1 MIVLQARSVRSFESR
16 VRSQLSDCVSV
27 LERTRWRRVQLSSGA
42 SGHDLSADVRE
53 LDHWDL
59 TREIQRATRGR
70 LWTTRLWPIGRTL
83 AFGQCVQSSPEAPT
97 AL

>member
-27 LERTRWRRVQLSSGA
+27 LEQTRWRRVRSSSGA
-42 SGHDLSADVRE
+42 SGHDLSVDVRE

-70 LWTTRLWPIGRTL
+70 LWTTGLWATRCTPV
-83 AFGQCVQSSPEAPT
+83 FGQCVQSSPEAPT